1 MGWIVSFGIQE
12 LLSDGSLYL
21 CRLCL
26 KPPQEMTGI
35 FPMAEV
41 IIGQLLQFF
50 NTISAILIA
59 SNKCNLEGVGEGK
72 WVIMPSYLL
81 TGNQ

>member
-1 MGWIVSFGIQE
+1 
-12 LLSDGSLYL
+12 
-21 CRLCL
+21 
-26 KPPQEMTGI
+26 
-35 FPMAEV
+35 MAEV